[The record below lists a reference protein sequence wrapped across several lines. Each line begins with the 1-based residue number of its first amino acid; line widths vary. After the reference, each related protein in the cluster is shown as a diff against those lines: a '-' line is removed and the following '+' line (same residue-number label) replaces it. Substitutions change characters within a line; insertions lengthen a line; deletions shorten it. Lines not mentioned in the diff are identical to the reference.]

1 MKLLSMRMRSQR
13 TKTATATETMSRLR
27 KGQKLIEILHTLVP
41 KSLGATEFI
50 AKFSTAGSIA
60 GLCWH
65 GLNPWRVWRFGWC
78 RPFHHMRNVTAFIE
92 ALLRRTLLTARNDR
106 WRPSGNEGDL
116 VSRGASAKKKGVV
129 LCLFRINAATHG
141 GRPA

>member
-1 MKLLSMRMRSQR
+1 MKDTSCYKESEDRERALDPGIQ
-13 TKTATATETMSRLR
+13 
-27 KGQKLIEILHTLVP
+27 KGQPGSPRIEEKSKLVLHTLVP
-41 KSLGATEFI
+41 RSLGATEFI

-78 RPFHHMRNVTAFIE
+78 RPFHHMRNVTVFIE

-116 VSRGASAKKKGVV
+116 VSRGASAKKKGRRLVS
-129 LCLFRINAATHG
+129 F
-141 GRPA
+141 